1 MFVFNGGLTL
11 EQIRKLENDEFF
23 IYDKIPE
30 EKVVIKRKNT
40 FDYIP
45 DYLRG
50 EPIEQIRK
58 YVSEDCFANQYIF
71 LSK

>member
-30 EKVVIKRKNT
+30 KKW
-40 FDYIP
+40 
-45 DYLRG
+45 
-50 EPIEQIRK
+50 
-58 YVSEDCFANQYIF
+58 
-71 LSK
+71 

>member
-30 EKVVIKRKNT
+30 DEVVIKRK
-40 FDYIP
+40 
-45 DYLRG
+45 
-50 EPIEQIRK
+50 K
-58 YVSEDCFANQYIF
+58 YF
-71 LSK
+71 